1 MSSLATHVSHG
12 QQRIASQFTL
22 NVEMVLLHV
31 RPLRHGGNGGQL
43 AYAAAQREQFRP
55 AIGRC
60 AAKIGVARYEK
71 LHGRNDTRRVP
82 FQRLSIGV
90 VSVRVFEENTVA
102 SANRSFSVP
111 LWIKSETDTGRRVE

>member
-1 MSSLATHVSHG
+1 MSSLAAHVSHG

-31 RPLRHGGNGGQL
+31 RTLRHGGNGGQL

-55 AIGRC
+55 AIGQC

-71 LHGRNDTRRVP
+71 LHRRDDARRIP

-90 VSVRVFEENTVA
+90 VPVGVFEEDTVA
-102 SANRSFSVP
+102 PANRRFSVP
-111 LWIKSETDTGRRVE
+111 LWIKSETDPGRRVE